1 MIFLKKKEK
10 KKKKDNLN
18 RKSVNVFK
26 TLLNEKLENVRL
38 CSSFS
43 SSRIVNLSEII
54 PCGVQTLYLW
64 FVIQL

>member
-1 MIFLKKKEK
+1 MNYLIYFGSDIILYYDILKK

-43 SSRIVNLSEII
+43 SSRTVN
-54 PCGVQTLYLW
+54 
-64 FVIQL
+64 